1 MKKNVKSF
9 EKDQNTTLAKNFY
22 ELHHLILEKKQKLPK
37 RLIQIADFLVTT
49 PSYTIAFGKITKL
62 AEAASVPSSAL
73 VRFAKTMGY
82 SGFSELQSVFRDHA
96 SRFWPDYSERLQTLE
111 QQSSCDNVENP
122 KILLSGFSEASRQS
136 LTILEQNINYSQLED
151 MINFLA
157 KADNIC
163 LVGAERVYSII
174 IYMVYIFRRSGIKCD
189 YANDAGGF
197 ARNQIEL
204 LDKKKDAI
212 LTISYA
218 PYASKTLELVFH
230 AAGLGIP
237 IAVITDASSSPLVHK
252 ATTWLEVTEAN
263 YVGFRSLT
271 ATFSTISTLAV
282 AISQKRL
289 KN

>member
-62 AEAASVPSSAL
+62 AEAASVPPSAL

-122 KILLSGFSEASRQS
+122 KILLSGFAEASRQS

-237 IAVITDASSSPLVHK
+237 IAVITDASSSPFV
-252 ATTWLEVTEAN
+252 
-263 YVGFRSLT
+263 
-271 ATFSTISTLAV
+271 
-282 AISQKRL
+282 
-289 KN
+289 